1 LIEQVMNHAE
11 QQTAGDALISLLR
24 SSLSASGSPA
34 FGHLVIYTSFGVVRG
49 RTGLEFAQEIGESDG
64 DGPEPGGQ
72 VIGLHDVTVEHYS
85 NHLPTATFDRLYIR
99 LREVQGF
106 AFENAQADG
115 L

>member
-1 LIEQVMNHAE
+1 MNYVE
-11 QQTAGDALISLLR
+11 QQSAGDALISLLR
-24 SSLSASGSPA
+24 STLSATGGQS

-49 RTGLEFAQEIGESDG
+49 RTGLSFAQEMAAAEA
-64 DGPEPGGQ
+64 GPEPTGQ
-72 VIGLHDVTVEHYS
+72 VIELNDVTVEHYS

-106 AFENAQADG
+106 ALEDAQAEG

>member
-1 LIEQVMNHAE
+1 MNHVE
-11 QQTAGDALISLLR
+11 QQSAGDALISLLR
-24 SSLSASGSPA
+24 STLTATGGQG

-49 RTGLEFAQEIGESDG
+49 RTGLSFAREMAAADA
-64 DGPEPGGQ
+64 GPEPAGQ
-72 VIGLHDVTVEHYS
+72 VIELNDVTVEHYS

-106 AFENAQADG
+106 ALEDVPADG